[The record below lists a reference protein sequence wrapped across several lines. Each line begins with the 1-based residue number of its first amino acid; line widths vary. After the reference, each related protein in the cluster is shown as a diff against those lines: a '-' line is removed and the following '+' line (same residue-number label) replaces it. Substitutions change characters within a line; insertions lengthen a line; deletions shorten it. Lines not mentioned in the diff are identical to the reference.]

1 MLQIRTTYDET
12 LPITAR
18 RAEIIKLIQDH
29 QVVIIAGATGSG
41 KTTQI
46 PKMCLDAGRGQH
58 GLIGHTQ
65 PRRIAART
73 VAERIAVELGTEIGN
88 LVGFSVRFTDKVT
101 KRTKV
106 RIMTDGILL
115 AEIQRDRLLR
125 RYDTI
130 IIDEAHER
138 SLNVDFLLGYLK
150 QLLPQ
155 RPDLKIIIT
164 SATIDLE
171 SFAQYFGD
179 APVLEVSGRTYP
191 VEIRYRPI
199 VDPMDPTRQDRDQI
213 EAIIDAIREL
223 ESEPAGDVLIF
234 LSGEREIRDTAD
246 ALRDEAGSKTEI
258 LPLYARL
265 SATDQHRIFA
275 AHSNR
280 RIVLATNVAETSL
293 TVPGIKYVIDAG
305 TARISRYSAQT
316 KVQLLPIEPISQAS
330 ANQRAG
336 RCGRTSH
343 GICIRLF
350 SNEDFEKRPA
360 FTDPEILRTNLASVI
375 LQMTA
380 VGLGDLERF
389 EFLQPPDRRR
399 IADGLILLQ
408 ELGAI
413 AGPGKLTKVGR
424 TLAVLPVDP
433 RLGRMIIEG
442 DQRGCLRDV
451 LVLAAAL
458 TIADPRERPADNE
471 AQARQQHARF
481 ADKKSDFMGY
491 LNLWRYLR
499 KMQQELSG
507 NQFRRMCKSEYLNFM
522 RVREWQDLVS
532 QLKQVAAAQQMH
544 VTTADGDEDQIHRSL
559 LAGLLSQV
567 GMADPLNMR
576 TYSGPRGAQFH
587 IFPGSALFK
596 STPRAI
602 MAAELVDT
610 SRLWAREVAIID
622 PAWIEQQAAHL
633 VKRTYAEPHWERNRA
648 SVVASETVTLYGL
661 PIVSGRKV
669 QYGNVDPQLS
679 REIFIRQALV
689 EGDWLTRHHFFAANA
704 HTMQTV
710 ADLENKSRRRDILID
725 DESLYAFYD
734 ARIPADVTSGRHFD
748 SWWKKARHQ
757 VPDLLTATTD
767 DLVRAGAQL
776 PTDAEFPDV
785 WSDGSRPLE
794 LTYQFDP
801 ESLSSQSSPTIDG
814 ISVDIP
820 LVMLHETMPRK
831 FDWLVPGRREELII
845 AMIRTLPKALRRQV
859 VPAPDRARQ
868 ILPQLDPDHD
878 ELTESV
884 ARQLRA
890 ATGAAIDADD
900 FVLSKLP
907 KHLQMTFRVID
918 EDGSVLGTG
927 QDLSA
932 LKLSLAPVQS
942 HVVSQRSGSL
952 ERADVRDWDFGPLP
966 ESFALVDGPTA
977 PLGYPSL
984 VIEADT
990 IALRVLT
997 SRAHRDRAMPPAI
1010 NKLIR
1015 LQVPASSS
1023 KTLRAL
1029 ASIDR
1034 LALSSAPHLN
1044 AAALFDDCVKATVDA
1059 ILGNGKIPIDRASFA
1074 EQLQL
1079 VKTGLGPKLIDTVRA
1094 VAGTLRARNG
1104 AMDALANYS
1113 NTSFDS
1119 STADINAQLE
1129 FLFGSD
1135 FVSAHGTDKLS
1146 DIARYCDGIVVR
1158 LDRLKGHRT
1167 MDETNTA
1174 IITDVLNEFNQ
1185 FVRSFSALEPVPD
1198 GVTHI
1203 RWMIEEFRLSL
1214 FAQAISTAYP
1224 VSEKR
1229 IYKAMDA
1236 F

>member
-1 MLQIRTTYDET
+1 
-12 LPITAR
+12 A
-18 RAEIIKLIQDH
+18 
-29 QVVIIAGATGSG
+29 
-41 KTTQI
+41 
-46 PKMCLDAGRGQH
+46 
-58 GLIGHTQ
+58 
-65 PRRIAART
+65 
-73 VAERIAVELGTEIGN
+73 
-88 LVGFSVRFTDKVT
+88 
-101 KRTKV
+101 
-106 RIMTDGILL
+106 
-115 AEIQRDRLLR
+115 
-125 RYDTI
+125 
-130 IIDEAHER
+130 
-138 SLNVDFLLGYLK
+138 
-150 QLLPQ
+150 
-155 RPDLKIIIT
+155 
-164 SATIDLE
+164 
-171 SFAQYFGD
+171 
-179 APVLEVSGRTYP
+179 
-191 VEIRYRPI
+191 
-199 VDPMDPTRQDRDQI
+199 
-213 EAIIDAIREL
+213 
-223 ESEPAGDVLIF
+223 
-234 LSGEREIRDTAD
+234 
-246 ALRDEAGSKTEI
+246 
-258 LPLYARL
+258 
-265 SATDQHRIFA
+265 
-275 AHSNR
+275 
-280 RIVLATNVAETSL
+280 
-293 TVPGIKYVIDAG
+293 
-305 TARISRYSAQT
+305 
-316 KVQLLPIEPISQAS
+316 
-330 ANQRAG
+330 
-336 RCGRTSH
+336 
-343 GICIRLF
+343 
-350 SNEDFEKRPA
+350 
-360 FTDPEILRTNLASVI
+360 
-375 LQMTA
+375 
-380 VGLGDLERF
+380 
-389 EFLQPPDRRR
+389 
-399 IADGLILLQ
+399 
-408 ELGAI
+408 
-413 AGPGKLTKVGR
+413 
-424 TLAVLPVDP
+424 LPVDP

-442 DQRGCLRDV
+442 NHRGCLRDV

-458 TIADPRERPADNE
+458 TIADPRERPADSE

-481 ADKKSDFMGY
+481 TDKKSDFMSY

-499 KMQQELSG
+499 EMQQEMSG
-507 NQFRRMCKSEYLNFM
+507 NQFRRMCKSEYLNFL

-532 QLKQVAAAQQMH
+532 QLKQVAAAHHMH
-544 VTTADGDEDQIHRSL
+544 VSTSDGDEDQIHRSL

-567 GMADPLNMR
+567 GMADPLNVR
-576 TYSGPRGAQFH
+576 TYLGPRGAQFY
-587 IFPGSALFK
+587 IFPGSGLFK
-596 STPRAI
+596 STPRWI

-622 PAWIEQQAAHL
+622 PVWIEQQAAHL

-661 PIVSGRKV
+661 PIIAGRKV
-669 QYGNVDPQLS
+669 QYGKVDPQLS

-689 EGDWLTRHHFFAANA
+689 EGDWSTRHHFFAANSQ
-704 HTMQTV
+704 TMQAV

-757 VPDLLTATTD
+757 LPDLLTATTD

-776 PTDAEFPDV
+776 PSDAEFPDV
-785 WSDGSRPLE
+785 WTDGRRPLE

-801 ESLSSQSSPTIDG
+801 ESLGSQSSPTIDG

-868 ILPQLDPDHD
+868 ILPQLDPEHD

-890 ATGAAIDADD
+890 TTGAAIEADD

-907 KHLQMTFRVID
+907 RHLQMTFRVID
-918 EDGSVLGTG
+918 DTGSVLGTG
-927 QDLSA
+927 QDLAA

-942 HVVSQRSGSL
+942 NVVSQRSGSI
-952 ERADVRDWDFGPLP
+952 EQADVRDWNFGSLL
-966 ESFALVDGPTA
+966 ESFALVDGPDA

-984 VIEADT
+984 VIEADHV
-990 IALRVLT
+990 ALRVLT
-997 SRAHRDRAMPPAI
+997 SQAHRNRAMPPAVRE
-1010 NKLIR
+1010 LIR

-1023 KTLRAL
+1023 KTLRAIDS
-1029 ASIDR
+1029 ADR
-1034 LALSSAPHLN
+1034 LALSSAPHPN
-1044 AAALFDDCVKATVDA
+1044 AAALFDDCAKATIDA
-1059 ILGNGKIPIDRASFA
+1059 ILSNCTMPTDSASFA
-1074 EQLQL
+1074 EQLQR
-1079 VKTGLGPKLIDTVRA
+1079 VKSELAPQLIDTVRA

-1113 NTSFDS
+1113 DSSFDRS
-1119 STADINAQLE
+1119 KADINAQLE
-1129 FLFGSD
+1129 FLFGSE
-1135 FVSAHGTDKLS
+1135 FVSTHGTDRLS
-1146 DIARYCDGIVVR
+1146 DIARYCEGIAVR

-1174 IITDVLNEFNQ
+1174 IITDVLSEFDQ